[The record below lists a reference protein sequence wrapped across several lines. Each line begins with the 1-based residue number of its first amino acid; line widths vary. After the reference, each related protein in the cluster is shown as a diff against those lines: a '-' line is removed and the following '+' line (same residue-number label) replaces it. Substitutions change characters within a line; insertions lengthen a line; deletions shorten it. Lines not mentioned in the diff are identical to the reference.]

1 MGSCTNRSKA
11 QYVEGE
17 TVEEVVTAFVDAVE
31 ERDNLEIV
39 DTYIPTDTATLD
51 ETLVI
56 ENHAVEEGVEGKY
69 IEVNISEI
77 VRAVYTDGSL
87 SALGRAQQLVSAMMC
102 ERPDI
107 VCHGITR
114 IVGYYSKVTNWNG
127 SKRGELRD
135 RAISRE
141 RDGGYMLG
149 KDRPVFTEDA
159 VGYIDNLS
167 QTSA

>member
-1 MGSCTNRSKA
+1 MDCSARSKVEH
-11 QYVEGE
+11 VEGE
-17 TVEEVVTAFVDAVE
+17 TVAEVVTAFVEAVE
-31 ERDNLEIV
+31 ARNNLEII
-39 DTYIPTDTATLD
+39 DSYIPTDTATLD
-51 ETLVI
+51 EVFVL
-56 ENHAVEEGVEGKY
+56 EDHNKEEGIEGKY

-77 VRAVYTDGSL
+77 VRAVYSDSSL
-87 SALGRAQQLVSAMMC
+87 SALERAQQLVSAMLC

-107 VCHGITR
+107 VCHGVTR

-141 RDGGYMLG
+141 RDRGYVLG
-149 KDRPVFTEDA
+149 TNRPIFTKEA
-159 VGYIDNLS
+159 VDYIDNLS

>member
-1 MGSCTNRSKA
+1 MSSSTRSKT
-11 QYVEGE
+11 QRVEE
-17 TVEEVVTAFVDAVE
+17 TVEEIVVAFADAVE

-39 DTYIPTDTATLD
+39 DSYIPTDTAIKD
-51 ETLVI
+51 EIFVI

-69 IEVNISEI
+69 IEVSVSEI

-87 SALGRAQQLVSAMMC
+87 TAFARGQQLVSAMLC

-135 RAISRE
+135 RAVSRE
-141 RDGGYMLG
+141 RDRGYVLG
-149 KDRPVFTEDA
+149 TDRPVFTKDA
-159 VGYIDNLS
+159 VDYIDNLS
-167 QTSA
+167 TLSA